1 MASKKRAV
9 PAAKREAAG
18 RPAAAHTKHVTV
30 KQSGAQR
37 PKSAVRDLSS
47 KATGSS
53 IFGKAD
59 AGNRRLGRT

>member
-1 MASKKRAV
+1 MGSKKKAV
-9 PAAKREAAG
+9 PVAKREAAG
-18 RPAAAHTKHVTV
+18 RPVAAHTKHVAV
-30 KQSGAQR
+30 KQSGAER

-47 KATGSS
+47 AKTGSS